1 MSVNDCESDDNLKL
15 GFLINPVAGM
25 GGKVGLKGTDNIAG
39 NAIRMGAKPIAPAR
53 AREFLNRL
61 KTLEFEEQL
70 KIITCPASMGQEE
83 VEAAGFSTEVLRMR
97 LKSKTTTD
105 DTKNAVR
112 LMAEKKADIIV
123 FVGGDGTARDILDA
137 LLNVKIDVPVLGVP
151 SGVKMYSGIFAV
163 NPSDAAVV
171 VEAFAKKE
179 AELTEF
185 EIMDTNEA
193 GIRRDQ
199 FNVRL
204 YGFLSG
210 PSLSMRIQ
218 GSKQISAETLDEH
231 ENQLAIARFIV
242 ESMNSD
248 GTYILGPGTTVKCV
262 ADLLGVEKTLL
273 GVDLYKKGK
282 LVRDVNEAK
291 LLNLIESWRNTW
303 IILSPIGRQGVLFG
317 RGNQQIS
324 PEIIRHIGKERIIVG
339 ATPSKLRGIES
350 GVLRVDTGVGQVND
364 MLRGYMR
371 VVTDYKEWRL
381 VRVQ

>member
-1 MSVNDCESDDNLKL
+1 MKL
-15 GFLINPVAGM
+15 GFLINPIAGM

-61 KTLEFEEQL
+61 KTLEFKEQL
-70 KIITCPASMGQEE
+70 EIITCPASMGQEE
-83 VEAAGFSTEVLRMR
+83 VEAAGFSAEVLRMG
-97 LKSKTTTD
+97 LKSKTTAD

-112 LMAEKKADIIV
+112 LMAEKKADIVV